1 MDEKSLEKN
10 ENFMGIHQMIQSLY
24 EILLTKK

>member
-10 ENFMGIHQMIQSLY
+10 ENFMEIHQMIQSLY